1 MPTQTGTTGNDYL
14 EGTTGVDTLIGLAGD
29 DIYIADQAGDQV
41 VEVAGEGND
50 VVYTSVIYVLAAGT
64 SVETLAARDNSLTT
78 PVGLTGNEIANIL
91 LGNNGNNYLDGGGGA
106 DILAGYGGNDT
117 YVVDN
122 SGDAVFESAG
132 GGNDTIYTTV
142 NFSLG
147 AGLSVERLAARDNQA
162 TSALVL
168 VGNELANIVLGN
180 AGNNFIDGGGGADN
194 MLGYLG
200 NDTYIIDNAGD
211 QVFEDGTAQ
220 SSGSL
225 DIIYVTTSYIGN
237 GSGVEIVS
245 TIDVNATTNI
255 DIRWDGN
262 ATNIRG
268 NNGNNVLDGGTGTGD
283 VLTGFG
289 GADTFVINQGQGAAA
304 TVLFITD
311 FVSGVDKL
319 SVKAITDLAP
329 GPVPASAFVVGT
341 AANDFDD
348 RFIYNP
354 NTGLLA
360 YDRDGVGPLAPS
372 YFAGFF
378 PGTALVASDI
388 IIG

>member
-1 MPTQTGTTGNDYL
+1 MVTQTGTAGNDYL
-14 EGTTGVDTLIGLAGD
+14 EGTTGADTLIGLSGD
-29 DIYIADQAGDQV
+29 DVYLADQSGDEV
-41 VEVAGEGND
+41 VELAGEGND
-50 VVYTSVIYVLAAGT
+50 IVYTSTIYVLAAGS

-78 PVGLTGNEIANIL
+78 PVGVTGNEIANIL

-117 YVVDN
+117 YAVDN

-132 GGNDTIYTTV
+132 GGTDTIYTTV
-142 NFSLG
+142 NFALV
-147 AGLSVERLAARDNQA
+147 AGLAVERLAARDNQA

-168 VGNELANIVLGN
+168 VGNELANIILGN
-180 AGNNFIDGGGGADN
+180 AGNNFLDGGGGADN
-194 MLGYLG
+194 MVGYLG
-200 NDTYIIDNAGD
+200 DDIYLIDNAGD
-211 QVFEDGTAQ
+211 QVFEGNMGAQ
-220 SSGSL
+220 SSAW
-225 DIIYVTTSYIGN
+225 DVIYVTTSYSGH
-237 GSGVEIVS
+237 GSGIELVS

-255 DIRWDGN
+255 DIRWDG
-262 ATNIRG
+262 AAINIHG

-289 GADTFVINQGQGAAA
+289 GADTFVINTSQGAAA

-319 SVKAITDLAP
+319 SVKAITDVAP
-329 GPVPASAFVVGT
+329 GPVPASIFVVGT
-341 AANDFDD
+341 AAGDFDD

-360 YDRDGVGPLAPS
+360 YDSDGVGPGGLN
-372 YFAGFF
+372 YLAGFY
-378 PGTALVASDI
+378 PGTVLVASDI
-388 IIG
+388 IIA